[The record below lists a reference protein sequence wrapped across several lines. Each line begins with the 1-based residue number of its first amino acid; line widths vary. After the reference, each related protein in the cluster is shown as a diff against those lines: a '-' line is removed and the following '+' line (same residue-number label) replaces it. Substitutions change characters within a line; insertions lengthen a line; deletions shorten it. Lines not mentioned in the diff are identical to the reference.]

1 MPQNGRIPIDA
12 VVFDYGEVIAGSDA
26 EDWASMVAISNVA
39 DHSFF
44 DSYWRYRL
52 DYDRGWT
59 PQEYWSKVAHD
70 AGTEFSEEQLR
81 ELLQADAKHW
91 MHIRQPVVDWILR
104 LKQAG
109 KKLGLISNMPSGFAP
124 FFRREL
130 SWLEQFECLILSCD
144 LRVVKPD
151 PEIYLAAL
159 RKLNVAPER
168 ALFLDD
174 KDYNIAGAHAVGM
187 QGIVFDSLE
196 GIQPRL
202 AQYDLPL

>member
-1 MPQNGRIPIDA
+1 MPQNGLIPIDA
-12 VVFDYGEVIAGSDA
+12 VVFDYGEVIAGGDA
-26 EDWASMVAISNVA
+26 EDWARMVAIANVA
-39 DHSFF
+39 APAFF
-44 DSYWRYRL
+44 ESYWRYRL
-52 DYDRGWT
+52 DYDGGWT

-81 ELLQADAKHW
+81 ELLQADANHW
-91 MHIRQPVVDWILR
+91 MHVREPVVDWILR

-109 KKLGLISNMPSGFAP
+109 KKLGLISNMPSGFAT
-124 FFRREL
+124 FFRREF
-130 SWLEQFECLILSCD
+130 SWLENFESLVLSCD

-151 PEIYLAAL
+151 PEIYLEAL
-159 RKLNVAPER
+159 RQLNVAPER

-174 KDYNIAGAHAVGM
+174 KDYNIAGAQAVGM

-202 AQYDLPL
+202 ARYELPL